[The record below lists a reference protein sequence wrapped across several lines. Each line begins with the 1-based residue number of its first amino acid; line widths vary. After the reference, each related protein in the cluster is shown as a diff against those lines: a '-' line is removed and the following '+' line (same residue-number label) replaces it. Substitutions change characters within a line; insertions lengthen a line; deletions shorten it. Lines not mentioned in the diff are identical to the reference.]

1 MVLGFGASKTEDVS
15 SLIAKKNYSKAI
27 ELIKV
32 QLKSGKPDPRLRMQ
46 LADVLIMAGKGREAA
61 AVLEPLADE
70 YAREGFAAKAISV
83 LKKIQKADP
92 SRRDVEGKLAS
103 LIQAKQQQATV
114 SLPGPSA
121 AMPEIGIEE
130 IGFELPGRGSIAVP
144 ATSISVPATPISVP
158 AEPIPPPARA
168 PEPPPVP
175 EIALE
180 PVSAPTSEVPEIAL
194 EMEAVSPEPV
204 LVEPSAPPVLLEPAA
219 APPAAPVA
227 PGPAPQKPSSR
238 DFFLEEPEEAGLEFE
253 DEEPTQTV
261 EPIVEAEPLAD
272 AEPLLEAEPDPMSD
286 TAFAEEVASLLDD
299 IFPAEAEAAADA
311 DAGSAGGAQIVV
323 SPLFRDFSVD
333 ELVAVIQGLKLLTYQ
348 TKQIIL
354 REGDRGDSLYMLT
367 SGTVKAF
374 RKNAQGKQVLLA
386 ELAEGAFFGEGS
398 ILTGKPRTATVVAWE
413 PSELLELDRPTLD
426 SISKTHPHVWD
437 VLQEFAA
444 KRTSGR

>member
-1 MVLGFGASKTEDVS
+1 MVLGFGVAKTEDVA

-27 ELIKV
+27 ELIKI
-32 QLKSGKPDPRLRMQ
+32 QIKGQKADPRLRMQ

-61 AVLEPLADE
+61 VVLEPLADE

-103 LIQAKQQQATV
+103 LIEAKQRQAV
-114 SLPGPSA
+114 SYPSAGPS
-121 AMPEIGIEE
+121 MPEIGIEE
-130 IGFELPGRGSIAVP
+130 IGFEPPTSGGVTVPAPPLARAREPEISLEAGPEMGMEMELAAPEPIAVSAVP
-144 ATSISVPATPISVP
+144 AEAAEPFVPAVP
-158 AEPIPPPARA
+158 VVE
-168 PEPPPVP
+168 
-175 EIALE
+175 
-180 PVSAPTSEVPEIAL
+180 
-194 EMEAVSPEPV
+194 PEPV
-204 LVEPSAPPVLLEPAA
+204 VSVEPVATPAA
-219 APPAAPVA
+219 EPPA
-227 PGPAPQKPSSR
+227 PAR
-238 DFFLEEPEEAGLEFE
+238 DFFLEEPEEGGLEFVE
-253 DEEPTQTV
+253 DEPAESL
-261 EPIVEAEPLAD
+261 EPIVEVEAEPMAD

-286 TAFAEEVASLLDD
+286 AAFADEVTSLLDD
-299 IFPAEAEAAADA
+299 LFPASVSVDEDG
-311 DAGSAGGAQIVV
+311 DSGSPSGAQIVV

-354 REGDRGDSLYMLT
+354 REGDRGESLYMLT

-386 ELAEGAFFGEGS
+386 ELTEGAFFGEGS

-413 PSELLELDRPTLD
+413 ECELLELDRPTLD
-426 SISKTHPHVWD
+426 SITQTHPHVWD

-444 KRTSGR
+444 KRAAKS